1 MTNSEEC
8 ICALATPAGGAIG
21 IIRLSGSEAIRLTD
35 KVFVSVSGKQLSA
48 AKPNTLH
55 YGEIKDKDGHTID
68 DVLVSV
74 FRAPHSYTGED
85 STEISC
91 HGSRYILQQV
101 LQRLIEVGCRQAE
114 PGEYTRRAYLN
125 GKMDLSQAEAVADLI
140 ASTNKATHQMA
151 LSQLKGHF
159 SSELTL
165 LREKLLKMTSLL
177 ELELDFSD
185 HEELEFADRSEL
197 RALAAEIE
205 KKITTLAHSFET
217 GNALKQGVPV
227 AIVGKTNVGKSTLLN
242 RLLHEEKAIVS
253 NIHGT
258 TRDVIEDTTLI
269 DGITF
274 RFIDTA
280 GIRKTDDVVENIGI
294 ERTYQ
299 KMEEAKIVIWLLDAQ
314 PTEAEIEEMKEKN
327 QGKKL
332 LMVFNKID
340 EISFDKAVLS
350 SEKSVLSSEKESQTS
365 SSISLSDENVSIL
378 NISARTGE
386 NVSDLE
392 QALVK
397 AADIPEITEN
407 DVIVT
412 SARHYEALLRSDE
425 SLSRVLESM
434 DMGMSGDIIAED
446 LKMVLEELGEITG
459 GQISSQETLN
469 NIFKH
474 FCIGK

>member
-114 PGEYTRRAYLN
+114 PGEYTRRAYMN

-314 PTEAEIEEMKEKN
+314 PTEAEIAEMKEKN

-350 SEKSVLSSEKESQTS
+350 SDEKSQPSSP
-365 SSISLSDENVSIL
+365 ISLSDENVSIL

-392 QALVK
+392 QALVR

>member
-21 IIRLSGSEAIRLTD
+21 IVRLSGKNAIEITD

-114 PGEYTRRAYLN
+114 PGEYTRRAYMN

-314 PTEAEIEEMKEKN
+314 PTEAEIEDMKEKN

-350 SEKSVLSSEKESQTS
+350 SDENSQTS
-365 SSISLSDENVSIL
+365 SSVSLSDENVSIL

-392 QALVK
+392 QALVR